1 MSKPIKALGMLLYA
15 AMAVLAAIDPFWR
28 QTKSA
33 APDYEE
39 FNYCS
44 GSSTECSYS
53 VKTVFRKGT
62 VEACKFIQDVVA
74 DLKVDITGRQG
85 EPLILGR
92 NCYVDE
98 SREFSITTR
107 ELFLTMAIVENPI
120 NSITSSEVSNE
131 STTNPTNLNVTTNP
145 TDVFYEQ
152 SQLKDCLA

>member
-15 AMAVLAAIDPFWR
+15 AMTVLAAVDPFWR

-44 GSSTECSYS
+44 GSSIECSYS
-53 VKTVFRKGT
+53 VKTVCRKGA
-62 VEACKFIQDVVA
+62 VEGCKFIQDVVNE
-74 DLKVDITGRQG
+74 LKVDITGRES
-85 EPLILGR
+85 EPLILGK
-92 NCYVDE
+92 NCYVGE
-98 SREFSITTR
+98 SGKFSIITR
-107 ELFLTMAIVENPI
+107 ELFLTKPIVENPI